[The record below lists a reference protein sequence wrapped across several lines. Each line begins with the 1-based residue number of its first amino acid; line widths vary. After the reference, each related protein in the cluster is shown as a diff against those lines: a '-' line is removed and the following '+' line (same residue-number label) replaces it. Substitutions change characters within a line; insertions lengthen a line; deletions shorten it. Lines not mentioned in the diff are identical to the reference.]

1 MLDDAALVAFA
12 STVNPERAKSFYQD
26 TLGLRFVADSPFAL
40 VFDSNGVEV
49 RIQKVEKASP
59 PPGTV
64 LGWRVRNLQ
73 QTMTDLAKAG
83 VSFERY
89 SFLESDERGIWTSP
103 DGAQVAWFK
112 DPDGN
117 TLSLTQAPD

>member
-1 MLDDAALVAFA
+1 MLHSLRLPRRGTRSLRRA
-12 STVNPERAKSFYQD
+12 STKTPSACAS
-26 TLGLRFVADSPFAL
+26 SPFAI

>member
-1 MLDDAALVAFA
+1 MLDDAAVMAFA
-12 STVNPERAKSFYQD
+12 ATGNPKLAKSFYQD
-26 TLGLRFVADSPFAL
+26 TLGLRLVADSPFAR
-40 VFDSNGVEV
+40 VCDSNGVEV
-49 RIQKVEKASP
+49 RIQKVEKVSP
-59 PPGTV
+59 PQGTV

-73 QTMTDLAKAG
+73 QTMTDLSKAG

-89 SFLESDERGIWTSP
+89 SFLELDERGIWTSP

-112 DPDGN
+112 DPDAN